1 MKTIKAYIIAL
12 SAAAAVLL
20 AVGGISCLYSRE
32 PAVPEIGTVTAAEE
46 FELAK
51 IDINTASAEELMLL
65 DGIGEAYAERII
77 EYRTEHGGFANI
89 EQLLEINGIGEK
101 KLDNIKPHITM
112 SELPA
117 NDTAVPE
124 ETSAVTEDKKLVID
138 LNTATAEQL
147 MQIDGIG
154 EKTAADIIAYRDEH
168 GGFADVE
175 ELVNIKGIG
184 EKKLEKWREYLAVQ

>member
-1 MKTIKAYIIAL
+1 
-12 SAAAAVLL
+12 
-20 AVGGISCLYSRE
+20 
-32 PAVPEIGTVTAAEE
+32 
-46 FELAK
+46 
-51 IDINTASAEELMLL
+51 
-65 DGIGEAYAERII
+65 
-77 EYRTEHGGFANI
+77 
-89 EQLLEINGIGEK
+89 
-101 KLDNIKPHITM
+101 M

-117 NDTAVPE
+117 KDTAVPE
-124 ETSAVTEDKKLVID
+124 KTSAVTEDKKLVID

>member
-1 MKTIKAYIIAL
+1 MKIVKAYIIAL

-32 PAVPEIGTVTAAEE
+32 PAAPEIGTVTFAEE
-46 FELAK
+46 FELAE

-77 EYRTEHGGFANI
+77 EYRTEHGGFADI
-89 EQLLEINGIGEK
+89 DQLLEISGIGEK
-101 KLDNIKPHITM
+101 KLNEISPHITL
-112 SELPA
+112 SGLPA
-117 NDTAVPE
+117 ENTAVPDE
-124 ETSAVTEDKKLVID
+124 NSAVTEDIKLVID
-138 LNTATAEQL
+138 LNTATADQL

-168 GGFADVE
+168 GGFSDVE

-184 EKKLEKWREYLAVQ
+184 EKKLEKWREYLTVQ